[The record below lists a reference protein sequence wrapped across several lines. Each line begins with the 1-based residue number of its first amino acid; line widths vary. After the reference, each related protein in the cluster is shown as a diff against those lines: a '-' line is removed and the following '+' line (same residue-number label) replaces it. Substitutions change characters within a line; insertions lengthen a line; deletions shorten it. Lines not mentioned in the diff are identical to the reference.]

1 MAGELDR
8 PKLDGPKLDGPR
20 LAPRTGPAQQ
30 LVVFLHGYGAD
41 GNDLIDIGRAWQQ
54 LLPRAAFVAPHA
66 PEPCG
71 QAPVGRQ
78 WFPLTFR
85 DPDERWIGVNK
96 AAPVLERFLDTEL
109 ARHQLPPSAL
119 ALVGFSQGT
128 MMALHV
134 GLRRAVPPA
143 AIVGYSGLLVMP
155 EDVNPEAFAAEIKSR
170 PPVLL
175 VHGDRDD
182 VIPPQAL
189 FQATQ
194 GLAALGVPI
203 EWHLSPGIGHGIDAE
218 GLRHGGEFL
227 ARRFGATR

>member
-1 MAGELDR
+1 MAAE
-8 PKLDGPKLDGPR
+8 LDGPNLDGPR
-20 LAPRTGPAQQ
+20 LEPRSGAARQ

-54 LLPRAAFVAPHA
+54 PLPQAAFVSPHA

-78 WFPLTFR
+78 WFALTFR
-85 DPDERWIGVNK
+85 NADERWIGVNK
-96 AAPVLERFLDTEL
+96 AAPLLERFLAAEL
-109 ARHQLPPSAL
+109 ARHKLPPSAL

-134 GLRRAVPPA
+134 GLRRAVSPA
-143 AIVGYSGLLVMP
+143 AVVGYSGLLV
-155 EDVNPEAFAAEIKSR
+155 ERSDGDAEKFAAEITSR

-182 VIPPQAL
+182 LIPPQAL

-194 GLAALGVPI
+194 GLAALGVPV
-203 EWHLSPGIGHGIDAE
+203 EWHLSAGVGHGIDAE

-227 ARRFGATR
+227 ARRFGDPKGGF